1 MECSATNGLPRS
13 YSFLGTKNH
22 WRESA
27 RKVVRPMGWE
37 NQSKSVVFGHEDW
50 ARSLLVSSSVFLGNV
65 TSKPVVAEVLVV
77 ALVEGRESIPKG
89 KHLLSTYERP
99 QHCK

>member
-1 MECSATNGLPRS
+1 MHREPERRDKKRGVEQAVGSA
-13 YSFLGTKNH
+13 
-22 WRESA
+22 
-27 RKVVRPMGWE
+27 
-37 NQSKSVVFGHEDW
+37 VVFGHEDW
-50 ARSLLVSSSVFLGNV
+50 ARSLLVSSSVFLGNL